1 MGQRTCPP
9 SFRLGGRP
17 RWPSLVVCA
26 PWPGR
31 CRTILLSL
39 CLLLG
44 LGACQP
50 APYQLATRHVSAN
63 QNERIAFLILHYTD
77 EDDARSLRLL
87 TEPEHKVSA
96 HYLIPRD
103 TDERPL
109 PVYQLVPDSQRAWH
123 AGRSRWHQYAGLN
136 ASSLGIEIV
145 NLGYPTEDE
154 ALPAHQRRWQPYT
167 RAQIAALGA
176 LARDLVDRYRIPPTQ
191 VLAHSDIAPERKQ
204 DPGPHFPWREL
215 ALHHGVGAWPDEARV
230 AELRQAQLIPWDAL
244 QWQQRLA
251 RYGYGLPQHGAW
263 DEQSR
268 AAMRAF
274 QLHFRPALIT
284 GEPDAECQAILMA
297 LLERYFP
304 EPG

>member
-1 MGQRTCPP
+1 MSRRRSPLFP
-9 SFRLGGRP
+9 RFRGSGGA
-17 RWPSLVVCA
+17 RWL
-26 PWPGR
+26 W
-31 CRTILLSL
+31 SL
-39 CLLLG
+39 CLLLL

-50 APYQLATRHVSAN
+50 DAYRLSSHHQSAN

-87 TEPEHKVSA
+87 TESEHKVSA

-109 PVYQLVPDSQRAWH
+109 PVYQLVPDDQRAWH

-145 NLGYPTEDE
+145 NLGYDE
-154 ALPAHQRRWQPYT
+154 KEAALPAHLRRWQPYT
-167 RAQIAALGA
+167 EAQIAALGA
-176 LARDLVDRYRIPPTQ
+176 LARELVERYDIPHTQ
-191 VLAHSDIAPERKQ
+191 VLGHSDVAPERKQ
-204 DPGPHFPWREL
+204 DPGPRFPWREL
-215 ALHHGVGAWPDEARV
+215 ALRYGVGAWPDEARV
-230 AELRQAQLIPWDAL
+230 AALRQQGLPAWPLL
-244 QWQQRLA
+244 VWQQQLA
-251 RYGYGLPQHGAW
+251 RYGYGIAPSGEW

-268 AAMRAF
+268 AVMRAF
-274 QLHFRPALIT
+274 QLHFRPAQVS

-304 EPG
+304 ER

>member
-1 MGQRTCPP
+1 MSRRRSPLFP
-9 SFRLGGRP
+9 RFRGSGGA
-17 RWPSLVVCA
+17 RWL
-26 PWPGR
+26 W
-31 CRTILLSL
+31 SL
-39 CLLLG
+39 CLLLL

-50 APYQLATRHVSAN
+50 DAYRLSSHHQSAN

-87 TEPEHKVSA
+87 TESEHKVSA

-109 PVYQLVPDSQRAWH
+109 PVYQLVPDDQRAWH

-145 NLGYPTEDE
+145 NLGYDE
-154 ALPAHQRRWQPYT
+154 KEAALPAHLRRWQPYT
-167 RAQIAALGA
+167 EAQIAALGA
-176 LARDLVDRYRIPPTQ
+176 LARELVKRYDIPHTQ
-191 VLAHSDIAPERKQ
+191 VLGHSDVAPERKQ
-204 DPGPHFPWREL
+204 DPGPRFPWREL
-215 ALHHGVGAWPDEARV
+215 ALRYGVGAWPDEARV
-230 AELRQAQLIPWDAL
+230 AALRQQGLPAWPLL
-244 QWQQRLA
+244 VWQQQLA
-251 RYGYGLPQHGAW
+251 RYGYGIAPSGEW

-268 AAMRAF
+268 AVMRAF
-274 QLHFRPALIT
+274 QLHFRPAQVS

-304 EPG
+304 EQ